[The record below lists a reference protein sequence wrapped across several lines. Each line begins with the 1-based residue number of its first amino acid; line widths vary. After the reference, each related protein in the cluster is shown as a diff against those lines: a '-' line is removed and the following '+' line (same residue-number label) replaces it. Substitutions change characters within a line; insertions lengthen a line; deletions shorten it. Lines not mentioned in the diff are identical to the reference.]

1 MSEKITNLSKFIP
14 KGALGQL
21 FQQARA
27 LNHLNEQLSE
37 HLPEQFA
44 LLSLCTIK
52 DNTATFVT
60 DNQAI
65 IFRAQKQNTVLLSA
79 IKQVKSLT
87 HIEKVVIKIDL
98 KRPLHK

>member
-1 MSEKITNLSKFIP
+1 
-14 KGALGQL
+14 LGK
-21 FQQARA
+21 
-27 LNHLNEQLSE
+27 H
-37 HLPEQFA
+37 EQFA

-87 HIEKVVIKIDL
+87 HIEKVVMLIKTATPQNRRQPHQPRL
-98 KRPLHK
+98 LRWLGSVFS

>member
-14 KGALGQL
+14 KGELGQL

-44 LLSLCTIK
+44 LLS
-52 DNTATFVT
+52 
-60 DNQAI
+60 
-65 IFRAQKQNTVLLSA
+65 
-79 IKQVKSLT
+79 
-87 HIEKVVIKIDL
+87 
-98 KRPLHK
+98 

>member
-1 MSEKITNLSKFIP
+1 MSEKITNLSKFTP

-21 FQQARA
+21 FQQART

-37 HLPEQFA
+37 HLPEQFT
-44 LLSLCTIK
+44 LLSLCAIEN
-52 DNTATFVT
+52 NTAIFVT

-65 IFRAQKQNTVLLSA
+65 IFRAQKQNDILLNA
-79 IKQVKSLT
+79 VRQIEPLI

-98 KRPLHK
+98 KEY